1 MNSKMN
7 TYLNIIVEELLFAE
21 VHDDNENLKWLRC
34 ELTIQLQPI
43 LINNMFE
50 NALQILNSDIFKM
63 KMKEDLQKIR
73 EEIEKV
79 KKKNVK

>member
-1 MNSKMN
+1 MN
-7 TYLNIIVEELLFAE
+7 TYLNVIVEELLFAE
-21 VHDDNENLKWLRC
+21 VYEDNENLKWLRC